1 MPSSSGSSPMASF
14 PPPLLPPASSALPP
28 SLAVHGEQQTS
39 TMALDASPLQ
49 AWLQQGAVF
58 SSAQERQGRPAL
70 LPHPHGATHLLPV
83 LHSMGASSTFHG
95 WRLEN
100 FPAPPTVPF
109 FPTSQEQPLPFS
121 LQRPVLFRP
130 AGSPFSHGRTQLP
143 VHGCSSSSPWP
154 DASARPAAFAPLF
167 PCSFSLTQQQPYL
180 PCSAPLHFS
189 PLLPV
194 RRAHVLTAPLPAFS
208 LSPATSSKDNPL
220 PSLLS
225 DVREVFDT
233 MPARKVC
240 CHSTIDARRVFVVFA
255 QPQTSSSF
263 TLVRPRRSLFDS
275 ADNIFL

>member
-1 MPSSSGSSPMASF
+1 MASSKHPPWRSTPLPFKRGCSRELSSPARRNGRAAQLSF
-14 PPPLLPPASSALPP
+14 PIPMARRICSLSSTP
-28 SLAVHGEQQTS
+28 
-39 TMALDASPLQ
+39 
-49 AWLQQGAVF
+49 
-58 SSAQERQGRPAL
+58 
-70 LPHPHGATHLLPV
+70 
-83 LHSMGASSTFHG
+83 MGASSTFHG
-95 WRLEN
+95 WRPEN

-233 MPARKVC
+233 MPARK
-240 CHSTIDARRVFVVFA
+240 
-255 QPQTSSSF
+255 TSYR
-263 TLVRPRRSLFDS
+263 TER
-275 ADNIFL
+275 